1 MRKAFTIRGVVLAA
15 ALLAGAS
22 GPSLAQSGDP
32 WTDCIRLC
40 NKYYPLGSELWHLCR
55 NACGPP
61 PAAPQWTDPLLATL
75 D

>member
-1 MRKAFTIRGVVLAA
+1 VLAA

-22 GPSLAQSGDP
+22 GPAVAQSGDP

-40 NKYYPLGSELWHLCR
+40 NKYYVPQSELWHLCR

-61 PAAPQWTDPLLATL
+61 PAAPEWTDPLLATL